1 MPSHPHRR
9 LCSIAAISVAVL
21 VAGGQARAQS
31 AEAEQLFS
39 DGTKLMADGKL
50 AQACDAFAASNRVE
64 ARAGTLIQLGDCRE
78 RNHQLASAWSAYKDA
93 LGRVKDPRKRAYA
106 TGKIAALEPR
116 MSYVTVQV
124 ADDNRIDG
132 LTITRDGKPFD
143 AALWNRALPLDG
155 GDYVLV
161 ARAPGRVDWKTT
173 AHVPVDGGKLAIQVP
188 KLSASPVV
196 ATRPPP
202 VTRPP
207 AVATRPPVV
216 ETRPPP
222 VVPAPVAPVA
232 APPPSPSPIVTAG
245 PDPMPPP
252 QGTFTKTRKLAVG
265 LAAASVVSL
274 AAGIA
279 LGVTATGK
287 KDDAFKLCPDEHR
300 PCGSA
305 DRANNLLSSSHTWA
319 TAANVGFGLALAS
332 GVAAGI
338 LWFTGAPHREAPARV
353 SVVPSVTPDSVG
365 LIGSVAW

>member
-1 MPSHPHRR
+1 MPSYPHRR

-64 ARAGTLIQLGDCRE
+64 PRAGTLIQLGDCRE
-78 RNHQLASAWSAYKDA
+78 RNHQLASAWSAYKDV

-188 KLSASPVV
+188 KLSELGS
-196 ATRPPP
+196 RPP
-202 VTRPP
+202 V
-207 AVATRPPVV
+207 VATRPPVV

-222 VVPAPVAPVA
+222 VTRAPVAPVA
-232 APPPSPSPIVTAG
+232 APPPSPIMTAG
-245 PDPMPPP
+245 PDPTLQP

-265 LAAASVVSL
+265 LAGAGVVSL

-287 KDDAFKLCPDEHR
+287 KDDAFKLCPDANR

-305 DRANNLLSSSHTWA
+305 ERANNLLSSSHTWA

-338 LWFTGAPHREAPARV
+338 LWFTGAPRRETPARV
-353 SVVPSVTPDSVG
+353 SVVPSVTPDAVG
-365 LIGSVAW
+365 LSGSVAW